1 MDLNEIQNRKLRY
14 IQEQNLDSIDFEIN
28 QFAQNNSDEE
38 EDNTNSEV
46 LANDKSGAN
55 KQASFLGAVT
65 SNLSKVKKLTG
76 NVMKNNYQIRMEEQ

>member
-38 EDNTNSEV
+38 EDNTNSEA
-46 LANDKSGAN
+46 LAHDKSGAN

>member
-1 MDLNEIQNRKLRY
+1 LDLNEIQNRKLRY

-38 EDNTNSEV
+38 EDNTNSEA